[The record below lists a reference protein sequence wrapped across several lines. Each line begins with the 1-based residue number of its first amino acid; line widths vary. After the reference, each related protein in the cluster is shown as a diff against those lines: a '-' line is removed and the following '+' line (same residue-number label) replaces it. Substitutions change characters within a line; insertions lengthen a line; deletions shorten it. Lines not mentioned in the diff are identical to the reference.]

1 MAIQEVIKY
10 EGENSVLIYKHPA
23 EDFNTMSQLIVH
35 ESQEAVFFSDGQAL
49 DSFRAGR
56 YTLETKNIPLISK
69 LRNLVSGGVSPFH
82 TEVYFINLAT
92 MMDIPWGTPSQVT
105 VRDPNYGYS
114 YSAGASGSFG
124 LKITDGRRL
133 LINLVGTEKKM
144 ETSDVQKYFKDLI
157 VTRVKNCIAV
167 ELGRYSYNEFNQHLS
182 DISES
187 VASQIEKDISDYG
200 IQILNFFLSSVNI
213 KPDDLEA
220 LKNLDNSMAQKRFEA
235 MSDEEKKKKK
245 LLKLIAPV
253 IIGVLSL
260 ILLHGFFRWVVVI
273 IAVIWA
279 WFATASPVKWDDDSS
294 DSNKW
299 KDSINSNQTRADY
312 WKTKEERLND
322 KEEFTISDMEA
333 VINDISKS
341 CSSSDEIIEN
351 ERIKQEDDISGYWI
365 VEVGHGALESVDSS
379 LKAREAVEKYCKET
393 GIYNIHE
400 SNNVYIYYTGIR
412 IKKIRKSQAVTIQ
425 KLIQSY
431 GIPNVNIRQMGPN
444 EL

>member
-1 MAIQEVIKY
+1 MTSTAFMWRSLRKRRMFEPMSGLRCWLIRSLMIFTSKKYKITREEKILMAIQEVIKY
-10 EGENSVLIYKHPA
+10 EGEKSVLIYKHPA
-23 EDFNTMSQLIVH
+23 EDFNMMSQLIVH

-213 KPDDLEA
+213 KSDDLEA
-220 LKNLDNSMAQKRFEA
+220 LKNLDNRMVQKRFEA
-235 MSDEEKKKKK
+235 
-245 LLKLIAPV
+245 
-253 IIGVLSL
+253 
-260 ILLHGFFRWVVVI
+260 
-273 IAVIWA
+273 
-279 WFATASPVKWDDDSS
+279 
-294 DSNKW
+294 
-299 KDSINSNQTRADY
+299 
-312 WKTKEERLND
+312 
-322 KEEFTISDMEA
+322 
-333 VINDISKS
+333 
-341 CSSSDEIIEN
+341 
-351 ERIKQEDDISGYWI
+351 
-365 VEVGHGALESVDSS
+365 
-379 LKAREAVEKYCKET
+379 
-393 GIYNIHE
+393 IHY
-400 SNNVYIYYTGIR
+400 SQIR

-431 GIPNVNIRQMGPN
+431 GIQNVNIRQMSPN

>member
-10 EGENSVLIYKHPA
+10 EGDNSVLIYKHPA

-49 DSFRAGR
+49 DSFKAGR

-124 LKITDGRRL
+124 LKITDGRKL

-235 MSDEEKKKKK
+235 MGNRD
-245 LLKLIAPV
+245 ANV
-253 IIGVLSL
+253 I
-260 ILLHGFFRWVVVI
+260 
-273 IAVIWA
+273 
-279 WFATASPVKWDDDSS
+279 
-294 DSNKW
+294 
-299 KDSINSNQTRADY
+299 
-312 WKTKEERLND
+312 
-322 KEEFTISDMEA
+322 EA
-333 VINDISKS
+333 
-341 CSSSDEIIEN
+341 
-351 ERIKQEDDISGYWI
+351 QGM
-365 VEVGHGALESVDSS
+365 A
-379 LKAREAVEKYCKET
+379 KAREIQGYTWQQEQQFDVSKTFAQNEGFAGNPANMMAQIPLAFSMGDMIKSNVDSAVASTTDTNNNADISVIKCVKCGTQIPSNAKFCSNCGEKVEIPKKLFCSECGQPISPEAKFC
-393 GIYNIHE
+393 IHCGARRD
-400 SNNVYIYYTGIR
+400 V
-412 IKKIRKSQAVTIQ
+412 
-425 KLIQSY
+425 
-431 GIPNVNIRQMGPN
+431 
-444 EL
+444 

>member
-235 MSDEEKKKKK
+235 MGNRD
-245 LLKLIAPV
+245 ANV
-253 IIGVLSL
+253 I
-260 ILLHGFFRWVVVI
+260 
-273 IAVIWA
+273 
-279 WFATASPVKWDDDSS
+279 
-294 DSNKW
+294 
-299 KDSINSNQTRADY
+299 
-312 WKTKEERLND
+312 
-322 KEEFTISDMEA
+322 EA
-333 VINDISKS
+333 
-341 CSSSDEIIEN
+341 
-351 ERIKQEDDISGYWI
+351 QGM
-365 VEVGHGALESVDSS
+365 A
-379 LKAREAVEKYCKET
+379 KAREIQ
-393 GIYNIHE
+393 G
-400 SNNVYIYYTGIR
+400 YTW
-412 IKKIRKSQAVTIQ
+412 
-425 KLIQSY
+425 
-431 GIPNVNIRQMGPN
+431 
-444 EL
+444 

>member
-10 EGENSVLIYKHPA
+10 EGDNSVLIYKHPA

-49 DSFRAGR
+49 DSFKAGR

-124 LKITDGRRL
+124 LKITDGRKL

-235 MSDEEKKKKK
+235 MGNRD
-245 LLKLIAPV
+245 ANV
-253 IIGVLSL
+253 I
-260 ILLHGFFRWVVVI
+260 
-273 IAVIWA
+273 
-279 WFATASPVKWDDDSS
+279 
-294 DSNKW
+294 
-299 KDSINSNQTRADY
+299 
-312 WKTKEERLND
+312 
-322 KEEFTISDMEA
+322 EA
-333 VINDISKS
+333 
-341 CSSSDEIIEN
+341 
-351 ERIKQEDDISGYWI
+351 QGM
-365 VEVGHGALESVDSS
+365 A
-379 LKAREAVEKYCKET
+379 KAREIQGYTWQQEQQFDVSKTFAQNEGFAGNPANMMAQIPLAFSMGDMIKSNVDSAVASTTDTNNNADSPVIKCVKCGTQIPSNAKFCSNCGEKVEIPKKLFCSECGQPVNSEAKFC
-393 GIYNIHE
+393 IHCGARRD
-400 SNNVYIYYTGIR
+400 V
-412 IKKIRKSQAVTIQ
+412 
-425 KLIQSY
+425 
-431 GIPNVNIRQMGPN
+431 
-444 EL
+444 

>member
-1 MAIQEVIKY
+1 MLVDSFTHDIHLKEIIFKILMAIQEVIKY

-235 MSDEEKKKKK
+235 
-245 LLKLIAPV
+245 
-253 IIGVLSL
+253 
-260 ILLHGFFRWVVVI
+260 
-273 IAVIWA
+273 
-279 WFATASPVKWDDDSS
+279 
-294 DSNKW
+294 
-299 KDSINSNQTRADY
+299 
-312 WKTKEERLND
+312 
-322 KEEFTISDMEA
+322 
-333 VINDISKS
+333 
-341 CSSSDEIIEN
+341 
-351 ERIKQEDDISGYWI
+351 
-365 VEVGHGALESVDSS
+365 
-379 LKAREAVEKYCKET
+379 
-393 GIYNIHE
+393 IHY
-400 SNNVYIYYTGIR
+400 SQIR

-431 GIPNVNIRQMGPN
+431 GIQNVNIRQMSPN